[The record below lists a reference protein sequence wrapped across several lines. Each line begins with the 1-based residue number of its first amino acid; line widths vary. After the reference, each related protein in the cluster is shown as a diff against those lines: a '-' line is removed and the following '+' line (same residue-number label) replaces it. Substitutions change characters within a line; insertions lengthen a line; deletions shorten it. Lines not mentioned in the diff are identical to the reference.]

1 MKKTILAFLAVAFLS
16 FGLAEEK
23 SLSVKATATDWQKHI
38 NKLEYIRQ
46 IADESNLSNQ
56 QVKFITK
63 TIDSLEILIIPQL
76 RTQIDTTVKK
86 K

>member
-1 MKKTILAFLAVAFLS
+1 MKIIIALLAVTLLS
-16 FGLAEEK
+16 FGYTIEK
-23 SLSVKATATDWQKHI
+23 ELSVKAKTTEWQKHI
-38 NKLEYIRQ
+38 DKLEIIRQ

-63 TIDSLEILIIPQL
+63 TIDSLEILIIPQVRAQL
-76 RTQIDTTVKK
+76 DTVKK